1 MLLRVFAEEAFSVG
15 RRIGPERP
23 FISQMSLDP
32 PRHVSE
38 PHWCRVRRRSEGE
51 YSVLRFSV
59 SDLVE
64 RDPAVR
70 EHELEMHVDTHLREL
85 HQEGPDAVFGVP
97 RLGQGTLFQR
107 SDRALAVGCE
117 QVVAT
122 AVRLDTWR
130 SPRRGQ
136 VCGAACFE
144 EFQRV
149 GRGFTARHVI
159 ERVRYRL
166 RVGEEPAQEI
176 LEGVLDRE
184 DLSTVATRVVST
196 LALRHMRGSQGSW
209 VPVETGRTSRRPFRI
224 DGCVT
229 PAFFIKK

>member
-70 EHELEMHVDTHLREL
+70 EHELETHGCCSAWIPCTGCMWGRRRNRRRKL
-85 HQEGPDAVFGVP
+85 HKP
-97 RLGQGTLFQR
+97 FQ
-107 SDRALAVGCE
+107 
-117 QVVAT
+117 
-122 AVRLDTWR
+122 
-130 SPRRGQ
+130 
-136 VCGAACFE
+136 
-144 EFQRV
+144 
-149 GRGFTARHVI
+149 
-159 ERVRYRL
+159 
-166 RVGEEPAQEI
+166 
-176 LEGVLDRE
+176 
-184 DLSTVATRVVST
+184 
-196 LALRHMRGSQGSW
+196 
-209 VPVETGRTSRRPFRI
+209 
-224 DGCVT
+224 
-229 PAFFIKK
+229 